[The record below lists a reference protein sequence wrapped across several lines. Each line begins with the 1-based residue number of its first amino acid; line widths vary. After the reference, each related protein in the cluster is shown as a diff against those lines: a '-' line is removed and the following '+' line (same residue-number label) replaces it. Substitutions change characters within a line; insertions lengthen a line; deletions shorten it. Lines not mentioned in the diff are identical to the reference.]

1 MKPQKEVLWMN
12 NMSLPHPTAL
22 DLRGRQSVRATFRLS
37 PAAIEALSVV
47 AAQLGI
53 KQKSIFDH
61 LIEDAQSLMR
71 IAAKIDDESLKDKKR
86 VQKTFVISRKS
97 LASLETAAQKANA
110 SRDALVELSIRRL
123 MPIISRERQKHRM
136 RKEIL
141 KQMKHFLD
149 KGIELLTEFESDLGD
164 DDPTTI
170 QFKSAIKALSSAHKD
185 ISAFIEKGDII
196 ENFDLQR
203 VSDSTRQRDGQVN
216 DLKNN

>member
-216 DLKNN
+216 DLKNI

>member
-1 MKPQKEVLWMN
+1 
-12 NMSLPHPTAL
+12 
-22 DLRGRQSVRATFRLS
+22 
-37 PAAIEALSVV
+37 
-47 AAQLGI
+47 
-53 KQKSIFDH
+53 
-61 LIEDAQSLMR
+61 
-71 IAAKIDDESLKDKKR
+71 
-86 VQKTFVISRKS
+86 
-97 LASLETAAQKANA
+97 
-110 SRDALVELSIRRL
+110 
-123 MPIISRERQKHRM
+123 
-136 RKEIL
+136 
-141 KQMKHFLD
+141 LD

>member
-1 MKPQKEVLWMN
+1 MEPYRETVWMN

-71 IAAKIDDESLKDKKR
+71 IAAKIDDEALKDKKR

-149 KGIELLTEFESDLGD
+149 KGIELLTEEQYRSLQEIGTFD
-164 DDPTTI
+164 TTTSSWVQTPAAI
-170 QFKSAIKALSSAHKD
+170 RKRGGAIFCDRRYDHVFVYHNGAPSFYSARGFRGL
-185 ISAFIEKGDII
+185 
-196 ENFDLQR
+196 LR
-203 VSDSTRQRDGQVN
+203 V
-216 DLKNN
+216 